1 MRLGHTVEGIIEA
14 TLWGFFNF
22 FRAPRNLQKLHRG
35 IFSSLPSHSS
45 RKTDPLGF
53 LGSCFWPSGG
63 RFVAKHDFCI
73 FSKENLCCS
82 VKHEPY
88 ATCILCMHKS
98 HMSVCHDDMS
108 SINTRS
114 SWSCAGG
121 AEGGALGVAPRW
133 CGLN

>member
-1 MRLGHTVEGIIEA
+1 M
-14 TLWGFFNF
+14 
-22 FRAPRNLQKLHRG
+22 
-35 IFSSLPSHSS
+35 
-45 RKTDPLGF
+45 
-53 LGSCFWPSGG
+53 
-63 RFVAKHDFCI
+63 AKHDFCV

-82 VKHEPY
+82 DIHEPY

-121 AEGGALGVAPRW
+121 AEGRGEGGGMEPPVGVAQIIPSTV
-133 CGLN
+133 LYIA